1 MFRDRADAAD
11 RLAEKLARY
20 RGRRPLVLGLPR
32 GGVPMARRIADAL
45 EGEVDVILVRKLGAP
60 GNPELAV
67 GAVDEEGHVHVADY
81 AFDHGADAGYL
92 AKETAR
98 QQAVIRERAAEYRAV
113 RPAADARGRIV
124 IVVDDGVAT
133 GETMRAALAC
143 LRARAPERLIAAVG
157 VAPPHAVAELGAI
170 ADEVVAVE
178 TPDWL
183 ASVGEFFQD
192 FSEVSQDQAVAA
204 LR

>member
-1 MFRDRADAAD
+1 MFRDRAEAAD
-11 RLAEKLARY
+11 RLAARLAGY

-45 EGEVDVILVRKLGAP
+45 EGEVDVILVRKLRAP

-67 GAVDEEGHVHVADY
+67 GAVDEEGHVHVARY
-81 AFDHGADAGYL
+81 AEELGADAGYL
-92 AKETAR
+92 EQETAR

-113 RPAADARGRIV
+113 RPAAEARGRIV

-133 GETMRAALAC
+133 GETLRAALAC
-143 LRARAPERLIAAVG
+143 LRARGPERLIAAVG
-157 VAPPHAVAELGAI
+157 VAPPRVAAELGELAE
-170 ADEVVAVE
+170 EVVAVE

-183 ASVGEFFQD
+183 SSVGEFFDD
-192 FSEVSQDQAVAA
+192 FSEVSQEQAVAA